1 MKIRYPDQN
10 RAELR
15 DVLRMWPTLV
25 VALLTMALVYAIA
38 PQQIGILVYTLAKLS
53 MAAYLGYWVDR
64 WVFPDSRPCSP
75 DPDRVAD
82 DPTASEY
89 RRAAII
95 CATVVAS
102 GLMS

>member
-1 MKIRYPDQN
+1 MNRPDQDLN
-10 RAELR
+10 EIR
-15 DVLRMWPTLV
+15 DLFRMWPTLV
-25 VALLTMALVYAIA
+25 VALITFALVYVIA

-64 WVFPDSRPCSP
+64 WVFPDPRPSSP

-95 CATVVAS
+95 CAAVVAS

>member
-1 MKIRYPDQN
+1 MALRTDQS
-10 RAELR
+10 RMELR
-15 DVLRMWPTLV
+15 DLLRMWPTLI
-25 VALLTMALVYAIA
+25 VAAVTFGLVWWIA
-38 PQQIGILVYTLAKLS
+38 PQQVGILVYTLAKLS
-53 MAAYLGYWVDR
+53 MAGYLGYWIDR
-64 WVFPDSRPCSP
+64 WVFPDSRPTSP

-95 CATVVAS
+95 CAFALAS